1 MRIFMWKYLGYA
13 GIILP
18 VLGATYGGLQFASNL
33 ENQLDMNT
41 QMAEDAHT
49 RISGIEASMDM
60 TIESQKFA
68 LEAINEKIGYKF
80 EDINREVIQL
90 NKIVSIIEATTMTL
104 EKNSFN
110 NVTMI
115 QFQGLQ
121 DLIYQQ
127 KDALM
132 TLKTDTM
139 METGPMDMTP
149 MFYELQNR
157 IMELERKVNEHH
169 NGNWN

>member
-1 MRIFMWKYLGYA
+1 MWKYIGYA

-18 VLGATYGGLQFASNL
+18 VLGATYGGLQIASQL
-33 ENQLDMNT
+33 ENQLNMNT
-41 QMAEDAHT
+41 QIAEDAHT

-68 LEAINEKIGYKF
+68 LEAINDKIGYKF

-90 NKIVSIIEATTMTL
+90 NKIISILEATTMTL

-127 KDALM
+127 KEALM
-132 TLKTDTM
+132 TLKT
-139 METGPMDMTP
+139 ETGPMDMTP

-157 IMELERKVNEHH
+157 IMELERKVDEHH

>member
-1 MRIFMWKYLGYA
+1 MWKYIGYA

-18 VLGATYGGLQFASNL
+18 VLGATYGGLQIASQL
-33 ENQLDMNT
+33 ENQLNMNT
-41 QMAEDAHT
+41 QIAEDAHD

-60 TIESQKFA
+60 FTESQKFA

-80 EDINREVIQL
+80 EDTQRELIQL
-90 NKIVSIIEATTMTL
+90 NKILTVLEATVQTI

-127 KDALM
+127 KEALM
-132 TLKTDTM
+132 TLKT
-139 METGPMDMTP
+139 ETGPMDLTP

-157 IMELERKVNEHH
+157 IMELEHRVDEHH
-169 NGNWN
+169 KGNWN

>member
-1 MRIFMWKYLGYA
+1 MWKYIGYA

-18 VLGATYGGLQFASNL
+18 VLGATYGGLQIASQL
-33 ENQLDMNT
+33 ENQLNMNT
-41 QMAEDAHT
+41 QIAEDAHT
-49 RISGIEASMDM
+49 RISGIEASIDM

-68 LEAINEKIGYKF
+68 LEAINDKIGYKF

-90 NKIVSIIEATTMTL
+90 NKMVSIIEATTMTL

-115 QFQGLQ
+115 QYQGLQ

-132 TLKTDTM
+132 TLKT
-139 METGPMDMTP
+139 ETGPMDMTP

-157 IMELERKVNEHH
+157 IMELERKVDEHH
-169 NGNWN
+169 KGNWN

>member
-1 MRIFMWKYLGYA
+1 MWKYIGYA

-18 VLGATYGGLQFASNL
+18 VLGATYGGLQIASQL

-49 RISGIEASMDM
+49 RIAGIEASMNM
-60 TIESQKFA
+60 TVESQKFA
-68 LEAINEKIGYKF
+68 LEAINDKIGYKF

-90 NKIVSIIEATTMTL
+90 NKMVSIIEATTMTL

-127 KDALM
+127 KEALM
-132 TLKTDTM
+132 TLKT
-139 METGPMDMTP
+139 ETGPMDLTP

-157 IMELERKVNEHH
+157 IMELEHRVDEHH
-169 NGNWN
+169 KGNWN

>member
-1 MRIFMWKYLGYA
+1 MWKYIGYA

-18 VLGATYGGLQFASNL
+18 VLGATYGGLQIASQL
-33 ENQLDMNT
+33 ENQLNMNT
-41 QMAEDAHT
+41 QIAEDAHD
-49 RISGIEASMDM
+49 RISSIEASVDM
-60 TIESQKFA
+60 FTESQKFA

-80 EDINREVIQL
+80 EDTQRELIQL
-90 NKIVSIIEATTMTL
+90 NKILTVLEATVQTI

-127 KDALM
+127 KEALM
-132 TLKTDTM
+132 TLKT
-139 METGPMDMTP
+139 ETGPMDLTP

-157 IMELERKVNEHH
+157 IMELEHRVDEHH
-169 NGNWN
+169 KGNWN

>member
-1 MRIFMWKYLGYA
+1 MWKYIGYA

-18 VLGATYGGLQFASNL
+18 VLAATYGGLQIASQL
-33 ENQLDMNT
+33 ENQLNMNT
-41 QMAEDAHT
+41 QIAEDAHT
-49 RISGIEASMDM
+49 RIAGIEASMNM
-60 TIESQKFA
+60 TVENQKFA
-68 LEAINEKIGYKF
+68 LEAINDKIGYKF

-90 NKIVSIIEATTMTL
+90 NKIISILEATTMTL

-127 KDALM
+127 KEALM
-132 TLKTDTM
+132 TLKT
-139 METGPMDMTP
+139 ETGPMDLTP

-157 IMELERKVNEHH
+157 IMELEHRVDEHH
-169 NGNWN
+169 KGNWN

>member
-1 MRIFMWKYLGYA
+1 MWKYLGYA
-13 GIILP
+13 GIIIP
-18 VLGATYGGLQFASNL
+18 VLGATYGGLQIASQL
-33 ENQLDMNT
+33 ENQLNMNT
-41 QMAEDAHT
+41 QIAEDAHN
-49 RISGIEASMDM
+49 RIGSIEQGMDM
-60 TIESQKFA
+60 FTTNQKFA
-68 LEAINEKIGYKF
+68 LEAINEKLGYKF
-80 EDINREVIQL
+80 EDTQRELIQL
-90 NKIVSIIEATTMTL
+90 NKILTVLEATVQTI

-132 TLKTDTM
+132 TLKT
-139 METGPMDMTP
+139 ETGPMDLTP

-157 IMELERKVNEHH
+157 IMELERRVDEHH
-169 NGNWN
+169 RENWN

>member
-1 MRIFMWKYLGYA
+1 MWKYIGYA
-13 GIILP
+13 GIIIP
-18 VLGATYGGLQFASNL
+18 VLGATYGGLMIASDLEIKLNQAYDMADDAHKRISDIEAGMEMTDSNL
-33 ENQLDMNT
+33 KMQ
-41 QMAEDAHT
+41 
-49 RISGIEASMDM
+49 
-60 TIESQKFA
+60 
-68 LEAINEKIGYKF
+68 LEAVNEKIGYKF

-90 NKIVSIIEATTMTL
+90 NKILSMVEATTMTL

-121 DLIYQQ
+121 ELIYQQ

-132 TLKTDTM
+132 TLKTDSM

-157 IMELERKVNEHH
+157 MLELERRVNELHS
-169 NGNWN
+169 GNWN

>member
-1 MRIFMWKYLGYA
+1 MWKYIGYA

-18 VLGATYGGLQFASNL
+18 VLGATYGGLQIASQL
-33 ENQLDMNT
+33 ENQLNMNT
-41 QMAEDAHT
+41 QIAEDAHT
-49 RISGIEASMDM
+49 RISGIEASIDM

-68 LEAINEKIGYKF
+68 LEAINDKIGYKF

-90 NKIVSIIEATTMTL
+90 NKMVSIIEATTMTL

-132 TLKTDTM
+132 TLKT
-139 METGPMDMTP
+139 ETGPMDMTP

-157 IMELERKVNEHH
+157 IMELERKVDEHH
-169 NGNWN
+169 KGNWN

>member
-1 MRIFMWKYLGYA
+1 MWKYIGYA

-18 VLGATYGGLQFASNL
+18 VLGATYGGLQIASQL
-33 ENQLDMNT
+33 ENQLNMNT
-41 QMAEDAHT
+41 QIAEDAHT

-60 TIESQKFA
+60 TIENQKFA
-68 LEAINEKIGYKF
+68 LEAINDKIGYKF

-90 NKIVSIIEATTMTL
+90 NKILSMVEATTMTL

-110 NVTMI
+110 NVTLI

-121 DLIYQQ
+121 ELIYQQ

-132 TLKTDTM
+132 TLKTDNM
-139 METGPMDMTP
+139 MDNPSMEMPP
-149 MFYELQNR
+149 IFYELQHR
-157 IMELERKVNEHH
+157 LFELERRVDEYHS
-169 NGNWN
+169 GNWN

>member
-1 MRIFMWKYLGYA
+1 MWKYIGYA

-18 VLGATYGGLQFASNL
+18 VLGATYGGLQIASNL

-49 RISGIEASMDM
+49 RISGIETSMDM
-60 TIESQKFA
+60 TIQNQKLA
-68 LEAINEKIGYKF
+68 LEAINDKIGYKF

-90 NKIVSIIEATTMTL
+90 NKMLSMLEATTMTL

-121 DLIYQQ
+121 ELIYQQ

-132 TLKTDTM
+132 TLKTDAL
-139 METGPMDMTP
+139 METGPMDLTP

-157 IMELERKVNEHH
+157 IMELERRVDEHH
-169 NGNWN
+169 SGNWN

>member
-1 MRIFMWKYLGYA
+1 MWKYIGYA

-18 VLGATYGGLQFASNL
+18 VLGATYGGLQIASQL
-33 ENQLDMNT
+33 ENQLNMNT
-41 QMAEDAHT
+41 QIAEDAHD

-60 TIESQKFA
+60 FTESQKFA

-80 EDINREVIQL
+80 EDTQRELIQL
-90 NKIVSIIEATTMTL
+90 NKLITVLEATVQTI

-127 KDALM
+127 KEALM
-132 TLKTDTM
+132 TLKT
-139 METGPMDMTP
+139 ETGPMDLTP

-157 IMELERKVNEHH
+157 IMELEHRVDEHH
-169 NGNWN
+169 KGNWN

>member
-1 MRIFMWKYLGYA
+1 MWKYIGYA

-18 VLGATYGGLQFASNL
+18 VLGATYGGLQIASQL
-33 ENQLDMNT
+33 ENQLNMNT
-41 QMAEDAHT
+41 QIAEDAHT

-60 TIESQKFA
+60 TIENQKFA
-68 LEAINEKIGYKF
+68 LEAINDKIGYKF

-90 NKIVSIIEATTMTL
+90 NKMLSIIEATTMTL

-132 TLKTDTM
+132 TLKT
-139 METGPMDMTP
+139 ETGPMDMTP

-157 IMELERKVNEHH
+157 IMELERKVDEHH

>member
-1 MRIFMWKYLGYA
+1 MS
-13 GIILP
+13 IILP
-18 VLGATYGGLQFASNL
+18 VLGATYGGLQIASQL
-33 ENQLDMNT
+33 ENQLNMNT
-41 QMAEDAHT
+41 QIAEDAHT
-49 RISGIEASMDM
+49 RISGIEASMNM
-60 TIESQKFA
+60 IVENQKFA
-68 LEAINEKIGYKF
+68 LEAINDKIGYKF

-90 NKIVSIIEATTMTL
+90 NKMLSIIEATTMTL

-121 DLIYQQ
+121 ELIYQQ

-132 TLKTDTM
+132 TLKT
-139 METGPMDMTP
+139 ETGPMDMTP
-149 MFYELQNR
+149 MFYGLQNR

>member
-1 MRIFMWKYLGYA
+1 MWKYIGYA

-18 VLGATYGGLQFASNL
+18 VLGATYGGLQIASNL

-49 RISGIEASMDM
+49 RISGIETSMDM
-60 TIESQKFA
+60 TIQNQKFA
-68 LEAINEKIGYKF
+68 LEAINDKIGYKF

-90 NKIVSIIEATTMTL
+90 NKIVSILEATTMTL

-132 TLKTDTM
+132 TLKTDSM
-139 METGPMDMTP
+139 MDTGPMDLTP

-157 IMELERKVNEHH
+157 IMELEHRVDEHH
-169 NGNWN
+169 KGNWN

>member
-1 MRIFMWKYLGYA
+1 MWKYIGYA

-18 VLGATYGGLQFASNL
+18 VLGATYGGLQIASQL
-33 ENQLDMNT
+33 ENQLNMNT
-41 QMAEDAHT
+41 QIAEDAHT

-60 TIESQKFA
+60 FTESQKFA
-68 LEAINEKIGYKF
+68 LEAINDKIGYKF
-80 EDINREVIQL
+80 EDTQRELIQL
-90 NKIVSIIEATTMTL
+90 NKIITVLEATVQTI

-132 TLKTDTM
+132 TLKT
-139 METGPMDMTP
+139 ETGPMDMTP

-157 IMELERKVNEHH
+157 IIELERRVNDEHS
-169 NGNWN
+169 GNWN

>member
-1 MRIFMWKYLGYA
+1 MWKYIGYA

-18 VLGATYGGLQFASNL
+18 VLGATYGGLQIASQL
-33 ENQLDMNT
+33 ENQLNMNT
-41 QMAEDAHT
+41 QIAEDAHT
-49 RISGIEASMDM
+49 RIAGIEASMNM
-60 TIESQKFA
+60 TVESQKFA
-68 LEAINEKIGYKF
+68 LEAINDKIGYKF

-90 NKIVSIIEATTMTL
+90 NKIVSIFEATTMTL

-132 TLKTDTM
+132 TLKT
-139 METGPMDMTP
+139 ETGPMDMTP

-157 IMELERKVNEHH
+157 IMELERKVDEHH

>member
-1 MRIFMWKYLGYA
+1 MWKYIGYA

-18 VLGATYGGLQFASNL
+18 VLGATYGGLQIASQL
-33 ENQLDMNT
+33 ENQLNMNT
-41 QMAEDAHT
+41 QIAEDAHT
-49 RISGIEASMDM
+49 RISGIEASMNM
-60 TIESQKFA
+60 TVENQKFA

-80 EDINREVIQL
+80 EDTQRELIQL
-90 NKIVSIIEATTMTL
+90 NKILTVLEATVQTI

-132 TLKTDTM
+132 TLKT
-139 METGPMDMTP
+139 ETGPMDLTP

-157 IMELERKVNEHH
+157 IMELERKVDEHH
-169 NGNWN
+169 KGNWN

>member
-1 MRIFMWKYLGYA
+1 MWKYIGYA

-18 VLGATYGGLQFASNL
+18 VLGATYGGLQIASQL
-33 ENQLDMNT
+33 ENQLNMNT
-41 QMAEDAHT
+41 QIAEDAHT
-49 RISGIEASMDM
+49 RISGIEASIDM

-68 LEAINEKIGYKF
+68 LEAINDKIGYKF

-132 TLKTDTM
+132 TLKT
-139 METGPMDMTP
+139 ETGPMDMTP

>member
-1 MRIFMWKYLGYA
+1 MWKYIGYA

-18 VLGATYGGLQFASNL
+18 VLGATYGGLQIASHL

-41 QMAEDAHT
+41 QMAEDAHA
-49 RISGIEASMDM
+49 RISDIEQSIDM
-60 TIESQKFA
+60 TIENIKFS
-68 LEAINEKIGYKF
+68 LEAMNEKLNYKF
-80 EDINREVIQL
+80 EDTQRELIQL
-90 NKIVSIIEATTMTL
+90 NKTIAIIESTTQTL

-110 NVTMI
+110 NATMI

-127 KDALM
+127 KEALM
-132 TLKTDTM
+132 ELKNA
-139 METGPMDMTP
+139 TGPMDMTP

-157 IMELERKVNEHH
+157 IMELERRVDDLHK
-169 NGNWN
+169 NWN

>member
-1 MRIFMWKYLGYA
+1 MWKYIGYA

-18 VLGATYGGLQFASNL
+18 VLAATYGGLQIASQL
-33 ENQLDMNT
+33 ENQLNMNT
-41 QMAEDAHT
+41 QIAEDAHT
-49 RISGIEASMDM
+49 RIAGIEASMNM
-60 TIESQKFA
+60 TVENQKFA
-68 LEAINEKIGYKF
+68 LEAINDKIGYKF

-90 NKIVSIIEATTMTL
+90 NKIISILEATTMTL
-104 EKNSFN
+104 EKNSFK

-127 KDALM
+127 KEALM
-132 TLKTDTM
+132 TLKT
-139 METGPMDMTP
+139 ETGPMDLTP

-157 IMELERKVNEHH
+157 IMELERKVDEHH

>member
-1 MRIFMWKYLGYA
+1 MWKYIGYA

-18 VLGATYGGLQFASNL
+18 VLGATYGGLQIASQL
-33 ENQLDMNT
+33 ENQLNMNT
-41 QMAEDAHT
+41 QIAEDAHN
-49 RISGIEASMDM
+49 RIGSIEQGMDM
-60 TIESQKFA
+60 FTTNQKFA
-68 LEAINEKIGYKF
+68 LEAINDKIGYKF

-115 QFQGLQ
+115 QYQGLQ

-132 TLKTDTM
+132 ELKNTA
-139 METGPMDMTP
+139 GPMDMTP

-157 IMELERKVNEHH
+157 IMELERRVNEHH

>member
-1 MRIFMWKYLGYA
+1 MWKYIGYA

-18 VLGATYGGLQFASNL
+18 VLGATYGGLQIASQL
-33 ENQLDMNT
+33 ENQLNMNT
-41 QMAEDAHT
+41 QIAEDAHT
-49 RISGIEASMDM
+49 RIAGIEASMDM
-60 TIESQKFA
+60 TIENQKFA
-68 LEAINEKIGYKF
+68 LEAINDKIGYKF
-80 EDINREVIQL
+80 EDINREVI
-90 NKIVSIIEATTMTL
+90 KRKKMVSIIEATTMTL

-121 DLIYQQ
+121 ELIYQQ

-132 TLKTDTM
+132 TLKTDNM

-157 IMELERKVNEHH
+157 MMELERRVDDLHK
-169 NGNWN
+169 NWN

>member
-1 MRIFMWKYLGYA
+1 MWKYIGYA

-18 VLGATYGGLQFASNL
+18 VLGATYGGLQIASQL
-33 ENQLDMNT
+33 ENQLNMNT
-41 QMAEDAHT
+41 QIAEDAHT

-60 TIESQKFA
+60 TIENQKFA
-68 LEAINEKIGYKF
+68 LEAINDKIGYKF

-90 NKIVSIIEATTMTL
+90 NKMLSIIEATTMTL

-121 DLIYQQ
+121 ELIYQQ

-132 TLKTDTM
+132 TLKTDSM
-139 METGPMDMTP
+139 MDTGPMDMTP

-157 IMELERKVNEHH
+157 IMELERVVNDHH
-169 NGNWN
+169 SGNWN

>member
-1 MRIFMWKYLGYA
+1 MWKYIGYA

-18 VLGATYGGLQFASNL
+18 VLGATYGGLQIASQL
-33 ENQLDMNT
+33 ENQLNMNT
-41 QMAEDAHT
+41 QIAEDAHT

-68 LEAINEKIGYKF
+68 LEAINDKIGYKF

-90 NKIVSIIEATTMTL
+90 NKIISIIEATTMTL

-132 TLKTDTM
+132 TLKT
-139 METGPMDMTP
+139 ETGPMDMTP

-157 IMELERKVNEHH
+157 IMELERKVDEHH
-169 NGNWN
+169 KGNWN

>member
-1 MRIFMWKYLGYA
+1 
-13 GIILP
+13 
-18 VLGATYGGLQFASNL
+18 
-33 ENQLDMNT
+33 
-41 QMAEDAHT
+41 
-49 RISGIEASMDM
+49 MDM
-60 TIESQKFA
+60 YADTQKFA
-68 LEAINEKIGYKF
+68 LEAMNDKIGYKF

-127 KDALM
+127 KEALM
-132 TLKTDTM
+132 TLKTEM
-139 METGPMDMTP
+139 MIDIGPVDMTP

-157 IMELERKVNEHH
+157 ILGLEALVNEHH
-169 NGNWN
+169 KNWN

>member
-1 MRIFMWKYLGYA
+1 MWKYIGYA

-18 VLGATYGGLQFASNL
+18 VLGATYGGLQIASQL
-33 ENQLDMNT
+33 ENQLNMNT
-41 QMAEDAHT
+41 QIAEDAHN

-60 TIESQKFA
+60 TIENQKFA
-68 LEAINEKIGYKF
+68 LEAMNDKIGYKF

-90 NKIVSIIEATTMTL
+90 NKMVSIIEATTMTL

-121 DLIYQQ
+121 ELIYQQ

-132 TLKTDTM
+132 TLKTDNM

-157 IMELERKVNEHH
+157 MMELERRVDDLHK
-169 NGNWN
+169 NWN

>member
-1 MRIFMWKYLGYA
+1 MWKYIGYA

-18 VLGATYGGLQFASNL
+18 VLGATYGGLQIASQL

-49 RISGIEASMDM
+49 RISGIETSMDM

-68 LEAINEKIGYKF
+68 LEAINDKIGYKF

-90 NKIVSIIEATTMTL
+90 NKMVSIIEATTMTL

-132 TLKTDTM
+132 TLKT
-139 METGPMDMTP
+139 ETGPMDLTP

-157 IMELERKVNEHH
+157 IMELEHRVDEHH
-169 NGNWN
+169 KGNWN

>member
-1 MRIFMWKYLGYA
+1 M
-13 GIILP
+13 P
-18 VLGATYGGLQFASNL
+18 VLGATYGGLQIASQL
-33 ENQLDMNT
+33 ENQLNMNT
-41 QMAEDAHT
+41 QIAEDAHT
-49 RISGIEASMDM
+49 RISGIEASMNM
-60 TIESQKFA
+60 TIENQKFA
-68 LEAINEKIGYKF
+68 LEAINDKIGYKF

-90 NKIVSIIEATTMTL
+90 NKIISILEATTMTL

-132 TLKTDTM
+132 TLKT
-139 METGPMDMTP
+139 ETGPMDLTP

-157 IMELERKVNEHH
+157 IMELEHRVDEHH
-169 NGNWN
+169 KGNWN

>member
-1 MRIFMWKYLGYA
+1 MWKYIGYA

-18 VLGATYGGLQFASNL
+18 VLGATYGGLQIASQL
-33 ENQLDMNT
+33 ENQLNMNT
-41 QMAEDAHT
+41 QIAEDAHD

-60 TIESQKFA
+60 FTESQKFA
-68 LEAINEKIGYKF
+68 LEAINDKIGYKF
-80 EDINREVIQL
+80 EDTQRELIQL
-90 NKIVSIIEATTMTL
+90 NKLITVLEATVQTI

-121 DLIYQQ
+121 ELIYQQ

-132 TLKTDTM
+132 TLKT
-139 METGPMDMTP
+139 ETGPMDMTP

-157 IMELERKVNEHH
+157 IMELERRVDDHH
-169 NGNWN
+169 RENWN

>member
-1 MRIFMWKYLGYA
+1 MSSLITLLCIFGLSVFMYA
-13 GIILP
+13 YINM
-18 VLGATYGGLQFASNL
+18 YNL
-33 ENQLDMNT
+33 NKDYPT
-41 QMAEDAHT
+41 KCSVIYIP
-49 RISGIEASMDM
+49 RS
-60 TIESQKFA
+60 
-68 LEAINEKIGYKF
+68 

-121 DLIYQQ
+121 ELIYQQ

-132 TLKTDTM
+132 TLKTDNM

-157 IMELERKVNEHH
+157 IMELERRVDDHH
-169 NGNWN
+169 KDWN

>member
-1 MRIFMWKYLGYA
+1 
-13 GIILP
+13 
-18 VLGATYGGLQFASNL
+18 
-33 ENQLDMNT
+33 
-41 QMAEDAHT
+41 
-49 RISGIEASMDM
+49 MDM
-60 TIESQKFA
+60 YAETQKFA
-68 LEAINEKIGYKF
+68 LEAMNDKMGYKF

-121 DLIYQQ
+121 ELIYQQ

-132 TLKTDTM
+132 TLKTDNM
-139 METGPMDMTP
+139 MDTGPMDMTP

-157 IMELERKVNEHH
+157 IMELERVVNDHH
-169 NGNWN
+169 SGNWN

>member
-1 MRIFMWKYLGYA
+1 MWKLLGYA
-13 GIILP
+13 GLIFP
-18 VLGATYGGLQFASNL
+18 VIVATYGGLQIASNL

-41 QMAEDAHT
+41 QMAEDAHN
-49 RISGIEASMDM
+49 RIGSIEQGMDM
-60 TIESQKFA
+60 FTTNQKFA
-68 LEAINEKIGYKF
+68 LEAINEKLGYKF
-80 EDINREVIQL
+80 EDTQRELIQL
-90 NKIVSIIEATTMTL
+90 NKILSILEATTMTL

-132 TLKTDTM
+132 TLKT
-139 METGPMDMTP
+139 ETGPMDLTP

-157 IMELERKVNEHH
+157 IMELERRVDEHH
-169 NGNWN
+169 RENWN